1 MDNQKRDEDRERLVA
16 DVKWLCAA
24 VKGAEMPPGDHQEA
38 VLALLGDLRAVL
50 ARFEASAPRLREVLD
65 AQAHETGPTPP
76 QGRG

>member
-1 MDNQKRDEDRERLVA
+1 MRDYHL
-16 DVKWLCAA
+16 AA
-24 VKGAEMPPGDHQEA
+24 CFRRHA
-38 VLALLGDLRAVL
+38 LGDLRAVL